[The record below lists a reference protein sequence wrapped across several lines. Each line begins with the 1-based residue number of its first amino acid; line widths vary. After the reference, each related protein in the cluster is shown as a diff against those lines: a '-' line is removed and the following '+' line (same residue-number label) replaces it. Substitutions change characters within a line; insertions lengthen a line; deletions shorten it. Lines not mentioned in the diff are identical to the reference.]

1 MGALLT
7 TSVGSFPKPP
17 YLRKARG
24 RYSRGEM
31 DRQELR
37 ELELKATREWIE
49 AQEEI
54 GIDILVDG
62 EMDRGDMVTYFA
74 ENLDGFA
81 ISGLVRSYG
90 NRYYRKPIA
99 TGHIQRRQ
107 PVTLDTWK
115 YAQSLTKKPVK
126 GMLTGPYTICDWSF
140 DEYFPNR
147 EAFIMNV
154 AEFVRDEARDLE
166 AAGATYIQ
174 IDEPALSTRP
184 EEIDIAIRAMG
195 VVTEGLTATTITH
208 ICYGDFAKIYPRM
221 LDMPV
226 DIFDLEMANSGYQL
240 MDVFAAHPFRK
251 MLSAGVVDVH
261 SHQIE
266 PPEEVAEG
274 VRRVLT
280 QFSPDQILADPD
292 CGLKTRTVE
301 EAKAKLKAVRMG
313 VDLVKEQLGV
323 A

>member
-1 MGALLT
+1 MDPLTT

-24 RYSRGEM
+24 RHSRGEM

-37 ELELKATREWIE
+37 GLELQATREWIE

-62 EMDRGDMVTYFA
+62 EMDRGDMVTFFA
-74 ENLDGFA
+74 ENLEGFA

-99 TGHIQRRQ
+99 TGPIRRRR
-107 PVTLDTWK
+107 PVTVDTWK
-115 YAQSLTKKPVK
+115 YAQGLTDKPVK

-140 DEYFPNR
+140 DEYFPSR
-147 EAFIMNV
+147 EAFMMNV

-166 AAGATYIQ
+166 AAGARYIQ

-195 VVTEGLTATTITH
+195 VVTEGLSATTITH
-208 ICYGDFAKIYPRM
+208 ICYGDFARIYPRM

-240 MDVFAAHPFRK
+240 MDVFASHPFGK
-251 MLSAGVVDVH
+251 ILSAGVVDVH
-261 SHQIE
+261 SHEIE
-266 PPEEVAEG
+266 APEEVAEG

-280 QFSPDQILADPD
+280 QFSPDRLLIDPD

-301 EAKAKLKAVRMG
+301 EAKAKLRAVRKG
-313 VDLVKEQLGV
+313 VDLVKEQLGD